1 MPIQCLSIADNQEA
15 VYQLHSDPSNVRAL
29 SVKTSAA
36 FRKEVFSE
44 KDKNM
49 MVKYRILKQAGTG
62 AVSMTKSVHLLSS
75 KWSLREA
82 CHCWTR

>member
-15 VYQLHSDPSNVRAL
+15 VYKLHSDPSNVRAL

-49 MVKYRILKQAGTG
+49 MVKYRLCPILHNSSLLQTDI
-62 AVSMTKSVHLLSS
+62 KSLL
-75 KWSLREA
+75 A
-82 CHCWTR
+82 FPTC